1 MDKKQ
6 LQLTYKELQ
15 NTLTA
20 RDFLQNAG
28 LHKKDV
34 LAVMDKGVWLEAME
48 KLTTG
53 EVSCRNVLNLCSPAM
68 ESFAGSKPKDG
79 WLPAL
84 YGHMIRKIYPHR
96 DDIPATDQYDK
107 AAAFYLE
114 CLRFFLKK

>member
-48 KLTTG
+48 KLMTG

-68 ESFAGSKPKDG
+68 ENFEGSRPKDG

-84 YGHMIRKIYPHR
+84 YGHMIRKIYPVT
-96 DDIPATDQYDK
+96 I
-107 AAAFYLE
+107 
-114 CLRFFLKK
+114 FLKQINMTRQRHFIWNVCGSF

>member
-1 MDKKQ
+1 MDLIYEKGGVLWTKKQ

-34 LAVMDKGVWLEAME
+34 LAVMDKGVWLEVME

-68 ESFAGSKPKDG
+68 ESFAGSRPKG
-79 WLPAL
+79 WVAA
-84 YGHMIRKIYPHR
+84 GVVW
-96 DDIPATDQYDK
+96 AYDSK
-107 AAAFYLE
+107 DLSPSG
-114 CLRFFLKK
+114 

>member
-48 KLTTG
+48 KLMTG
-53 EVSCRNVLNLCSPAM
+53 EVSCRIESVQSCHGKFCGKPTKGWVAAGFVWAYDSQNLSP
-68 ESFAGSKPKDG
+68 S
-79 WLPAL
+79 
-84 YGHMIRKIYPHR
+84 R
-96 DDIPATDQYDK
+96 
-107 AAAFYLE
+107 
-114 CLRFFLKK
+114 

>member
-6 LQLTYKELQ
+6 LQWTYKELQ

-34 LAVMDKGVWLEAME
+34 LAVMDKGVWMGAME

-53 EVSCRNVLNLCSPAM
+53 EVSCHNVLNLCSPAM
-68 ESFAGSKPKDG
+68 ESFAGSKPERWDG
-79 WLPAL
+79 CRLC
-84 YGHMIRKIYPHR
+84 MVI
-96 DDIPATDQYDK
+96 
-107 AAAFYLE
+107 
-114 CLRFFLKK
+114 